1 MNLSYS
7 QLRIKITMLSIAAAA
22 SYKRNRE
29 TNEYFSVNWL
39 LLRTIM
45 SDIDSIFMLYISE
58 LITFTEIKKCK

>member
-22 SYKRNRE
+22 SYKRNKE
-29 TNEYFSVNWL
+29 TNKYFSVNWL

-45 SDIDSIFMLYISE
+45 FDIDSILMLHISK
-58 LITFTEIKKCK
+58 LITFTEIKKCI

>member
-1 MNLSYS
+1 
-7 QLRIKITMLSIAAAA
+7 MLSIAAAA

-45 SDIDSIFMLYISE
+45 SDIDSIFMIYISE
-58 LITFTEIKKCK
+58 LITFTEIKKCI